1 VFGLA
6 FLLRKRLRA
15 AIKESV
21 AQKEAFDLF
30 CEKQSAH
37 VSEWKQMV
45 LVWEADQSQPNP
57 YEIPK
62 TGAGIRLFT
71 LSAR

>member
-1 VFGLA
+1 M
-6 FLLRKRLRA
+6 
-15 AIKESV
+15 
-21 AQKEAFDLF
+21 F